1 MVVGV
6 KKCRPSWRDR
16 IGASIPEGV
25 SAAGTTEDA
34 VAVARGTEGAGRAPT
49 NAPAITPAETTA
61 AATHGETEETASVM
75 TAGAE
80 PSAGR

>member
-6 KKCRPSWRDR
+6 KNGRPAWRVR
-16 IGASIPEGV
+16 IGASMPEG
-25 SAAGTTEDA
+25 SGAAWRTEDA
-34 VAVARGTEGAGRAPT
+34 VAVVRGRDGAGPAPT
-49 NAPAITPAETTA
+49 SAPAITPAETTA
-61 AATHGETEETASVM
+61 AAIHGETDDTASVM